1 MQRVLIV
8 TSEAYPLAKTGGLG
22 DAVVGLAKALAR
34 EGCDVRLLLP
44 GYPDALG
51 RLAGHVRRFDL
62 GESPG
67 LGSAALVEAEMPKS
81 GLPVWLIDCP
91 GLYGRTGGLYQDSEG
106 TDWPDNAQRFALLSR
121 VGASIALAQGPV
133 AWCPDIVSL
142 NDWQAAPAAAI
153 LAHHAG
159 PRPATVLTI
168 HNLAFQGLA
177 GCEVL
182 DLLAL
187 PRTVFSPDGLEFWG
201 CVSFLKAGIRYAD
214 RVTTVSETYARDIM
228 TPEFGCGLD
237 GALRARPDGVAG
249 IRNGVD
255 DDEWNPGGDAHLPAV
270 YGIGDLT
277 GKTDCKAAA
286 RAEFGLEPDTTA
298 PVIAY
303 LCRLTEQKMADVM
316 IDALPDLVGRGV
328 QTIVMGHGSRSIETA
343 LHAAAS
349 RFAGRVGIHTGYDE
363 ARAHLLLAGAD
374 MLLAPARFE
383 PCGLTQMYAMR
394 YGTVPIASRL
404 GGLMETITDL
414 SPDAPGVGDATGFL
428 FDVNSVEGIMSAVE
442 RALACYRQPLLWRR
456 LVANGMRRDFS
467 WARSARRYLD
477 LFATLRPADGRDDR
491 RPVAEA
497 RPAKRPVAL

>member
-8 TSEAYPLAKTGGLG
+8 ASEAYPLAKTGGLG
-22 DAVVGLAKALAR
+22 DAVVGLGKALAQ
-34 EGCDVRLLLP
+34 ENCDVRLLLP

-51 RLAGHVRRFDL
+51 RLGGHVRRFDL
-62 GESPG
+62 GVVPNFG
-67 LGSAALVEAEMPKS
+67 AAALVEGEIPNS
-81 GLPVWLIDCP
+81 DLPVWLIYCP
-91 GLYGRTGGLYQDSEG
+91 KLYGRTGGLYQDDDG
-106 TDWPDNAQRFALLSR
+106 NDWPDNAQRFALLSH
-121 VGASIALAQGPV
+121 VGASIALGQGPTD
-133 AWCPDIVSL
+133 WRPDIVSL
-142 NDWQAAPAAAI
+142 NDWQAGPLAAI

-159 PRPATVLTI
+159 LRPATVLTI

-177 GCEVL
+177 GSEVL

-201 CVSFLKAGIRYAD
+201 RVSFLKAGIRYAD

-228 TPEFGCGLD
+228 TPAFGCGLD
-237 GALRARPDGVAG
+237 GALRARPDGVVG

-255 DDEWNPGGDAHLPAV
+255 EDEWNPARDPHLPAT
-270 YGIGDLT
+270 YGVGDLT
-277 GKTDCKAAA
+277 GKTVCKAAA
-286 RAEFGLEPDTTA
+286 RAEFGLEADTDA
-298 PVIAY
+298 PVVGY

-316 IDALPDLVGRGV
+316 VEAVGDLAARGV

-343 LHAAAS
+343 FHAAAS

-414 SPDAPGVGDATGFL
+414 SPGAPGAGEATGFL
-428 FDVNSVEGIMSAVE
+428 FDGNSVAEITSAVE
-442 RALACYRQPLLWRR
+442 RAVACYRQPLLWRR

-467 WARSARRYLD
+467 WGSSARRYLD
-477 LFATLRPADGRDDR
+477 LFATLRSADARDDR
-491 RPVAEA
+491 RLAARA
-497 RPAKRPVAL
+497 RPEKRPVAL